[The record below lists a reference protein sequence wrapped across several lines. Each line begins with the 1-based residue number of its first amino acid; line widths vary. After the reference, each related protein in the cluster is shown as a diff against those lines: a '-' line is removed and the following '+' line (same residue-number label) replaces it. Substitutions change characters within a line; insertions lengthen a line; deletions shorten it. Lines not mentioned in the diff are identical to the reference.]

1 MTLRLRQICLVAP
14 ELEPVVD
21 AVAAIFGLPVC
32 RRDPA
37 VAKYGLVNALFVC
50 GHQFLEVVAPT
61 RAGTAAGRFLQR
73 SGGRGGYMAIFDTH
87 DPERRRAYAQALGI
101 RIAHEMDYPGFFGT
115 QLHPVD
121 CRATMLE
128 FDRSTGNDDLN
139 GAYWPA
145 GPHWRDGQ
153 RLDAVSG
160 LPWIDVQSPDA
171 EGLAAHW
178 ARIIDVPLTLNAPDE
193 PMLRFELGAVRFV
206 SAPAG
211 SAERLDALHID
222 VLDAARTC
230 AVARDFGCAADGVGA
245 DAGFM
250 LAGVRFVAHTRAA
263 AARSQRTRST

>member
-14 ELEPVVD
+14 QLEPVVD

-32 RRDPA
+32 HRDPG

-61 RAGTAAGRFLQR
+61 RDNTAAGRFLQR
-73 SGGRGGYMAIFDTH
+73 SGGRGGYMVIFDTH
-87 DPERRRAYAQALGI
+87 DPERRRTHAQALGI
-101 RIAHEMDYPGFFGT
+101 RVAHTMDYPGFFGI

-128 FDRSTGNDDLN
+128 FDRSAGNEDLD

-160 LPWIDVQSPDA
+160 LPWIDVQSPDP

-178 ARIIDVPLTLNAPDE
+178 ARIIDLPVTCNAQHE
-193 PMLRFELGAVRFV
+193 PTLRFELGAARFV
-206 SAPAG
+206 SVPTG
-211 SAERLDALHID
+211 SAERLDALHIE
-222 VLDAARTC
+222 VADAERTC
-230 AVARDFGCAADGVGA
+230 AAARALGCASEGQGA
-245 DAGFM
+245 DRGFV
-250 LAGVRFVAHTRAA
+250 LAGVRWVP
-263 AARSQRTRST
+263 RSRTPSAGR

>member
-14 ELEPVVD
+14 QLEPVVD

-32 RRDPA
+32 HRDPG
-37 VAKYGLVNALFVC
+37 VAQYGLVNALFVC

-61 RAGTAAGRFLQR
+61 GDNTAAGRFLQR

-87 DPERRRAYAQALGI
+87 DPERRRAHAQALGM
-101 RIAHEMDYPGFFGT
+101 RVAHTMDYPGFFGI

-128 FDRSTGNDDLN
+128 FDRSAGNEDVD

-160 LPWIDVQSPDA
+160 LPWIDVQSPDP

-178 ARIIDVPLTLNAPDE
+178 GRIIDLPVTRNAQHE
-193 PMLRFELGAVRFV
+193 PTLRFDLGAARFV
-206 SAPAG
+206 SVPAG
-211 SAERLDALHID
+211 SAERLDALH
-222 VLDAARTC
+222 VEVAAAERTC
-230 AVARDFGCAADGVGA
+230 AAAQAQGCTAEGQGV
-245 DAGFM
+245 DRGFV
-250 LAGVRFVAHTRAA
+250 LAGVRWVPRSRAA
-263 AARSQRTRST
+263 SAGQ

>member
-21 AVAAIFGLPVC
+21 AVSAIFGLPVC
-32 RRDPA
+32 HRDPA
-37 VAKYGLVNALFVC
+37 VASYGLVNALFVC

-61 RAGTAAGRFLQR
+61 RKGTAAGRFLQR
-73 SGGRGGYMAIFDTH
+73 SGGRGGYMAIFDTD
-87 DPERRRAYAQALGI
+87 DPERRRAHAQALGI
-101 RIAHEMDYPGFFGT
+101 RIAHAMEYPGFFGT
-115 QLHPVD
+115 QLHPLD

-128 FDRSTGNDDLN
+128 FDRSTGNEDLN

-171 EGLAAHW
+171 AGLAAHW
-178 ARIIDVPLTLNAPDE
+178 ARIIDLPLTRNAQGE
-193 PMLRFELGAVRFV
+193 PTLRFDLGAVRFT

-211 SAERLDALHID
+211 GAERLDALHVD
-222 VLDAARTC
+222 VADAERTCEAARTLGY
-230 AVARDFGCAADGVGA
+230 VIDGRGA
-245 DAGFM
+245 GAGFV
-250 LAGVRFVAHTRAA
+250 LAGVRVVPRTQTAS
-263 AARSQRTRST
+263 ARP

>member
-21 AVAAIFGLPVC
+21 AVGAIFGLPVC
-32 RRDPA
+32 HRDPG

-61 RAGTAAGRFLQR
+61 RDGTAAGRFLQR

-87 DPERRRAYAQALGI
+87 DPERRRAHALALGI
-101 RIAHEMDYPGFFGT
+101 RIAHTMEYPGFVGT

-128 FDRSTGNDDLN
+128 FDRSTGNEDLN

-145 GPHWRDGQ
+145 GPHWQEGQ
-153 RLDAVSG
+153 RPQAVSG
-160 LPWIDVQSPDA
+160 LPSIDVQSPDA

-178 ARIIDVPLTLNAPDE
+178 ARIIDVPVARNPQGE
-193 PMLRFELGAVRFV
+193 PLLRFDLGAARFV

-211 SAERLDALHID
+211 SAERLDALHVD
-222 VLDAARTC
+222 VPDAARTC
-230 AVARDFGCAADGVGA
+230 AVARDFGCAADDQGA
-245 DAGFM
+245 DAGFV
-250 LAGVRFVAHTRAA
+250 LAGVRFVPHTRAA
-263 AARSQRTRST
+263 AARL